1 MKKSNFIFSFLF
13 SVIVLFGAIGVNACK
28 NEPSVNL
35 NVEDNTENTNKN
47 AAYLSVLDV
56 KADFAR
62 TTLPLFDNDTVNDFV
77 FTLKG
82 KLSDS
87 VQTENETI
95 IGTYENLTDL
105 KNAQIGIETGIWILT
120 LTAAKDGTVF
130 TGTKEIEI
138 IAGNNSISFEIQ
150 WDENAL
156 SGEGNLLYTLDFS
169 KAYNKI
175 DVMLVTGELVKY
187 NPTTKEETAI
197 EAYKETPLDF
207 TDYKVTYELTDVPAD
222 VYRIKIH
229 LYADTKKKIPIN
241 TYPELAIIT
250 GGQTSTAAREMTSL
264 SSVCFVYVKGAV
276 IKGAVGSGDSAS
288 PVFITDRTVPIGDL
302 YVCDHEV
309 TQSEYEM
316 YCMYGDSDTANR
328 PSSTIGLG
336 AHFPVY
342 FVSWYDALVYC
353 NLRSKAEK
361 LTPVYKMKDSNGEL
375 TDDPTKWAGV
385 VSNNLTGED
394 ARYCGPS
401 EDNTDWNNVV
411 CDWSANG
418 YRLPTDAEWEYIA
431 RGGNGLTGTQYTYA
445 GSNTVDDVAWH
456 YGNSSDGNNSRMT
469 HEIKGKNPGTLG
481 LYDLS
486 GNVWEFCWDWCP
498 ETGTESITKMTG
510 SYGISSGNQRIKRG
524 GSYKNDAG
532 SFCNVYNQNPNQPKD
547 RVNHTG
553 FRVVRNAS
561 FNPLL
566 VRFDTTSN
574 WPENTVKV
582 DSVVIKQIGKP
593 VAVPD
598 YDGYRY
604 GYTFKGWYT
613 TATPAESD
621 EPFNFNTTITETI
634 TLYAV
639 WKSDFVLVEG
649 MTFDSTNVSKLAILY
664 NRELTVNDFY
674 LCDHEVTQKEWQDVM
689 GALPAEIGGHEQGVG
704 DNYPVY
710 YVNWFAGIVFCNK
723 LSIREGLDCAYSIDG
738 KDESYWRDFNYNN
751 EVSNVTTTLC
761 DSVQLDISANGYRLP
776 TEVEWEYA
784 ARGGKN
790 LESYKFA
797 GSDDYTNVA
806 WARENADLTTHPVKT
821 DKTEGIDSANSLGL
835 YDMCGNVNEWVWDY
849 YNSSSSAIG
858 TNTPITGA
866 TSGSSSMRVKKGGG
880 FDSKTEDDTAS
891 IDRHSG
897 STPTQIKGSA
907 SGGIDIGFGFRVA
920 RKASAYPYLVKFDT
934 TSNYSTNTNKV
945 TPVIIDGPDKK
956 TTEPSYSVKK
966 NGYALKG
973 WYTSATP
980 AATDEPFDFNSPI
993 TESITLYA
1001 VWYAPT
1007 SVGDVI
1013 LNDGTIIPY
1022 SADLVIT
1029 DEQKANAIAV
1039 IYYIGTDLNSD
1050 IYDEATDT
1058 WTPTTDTKQRIMG
1071 IGLAKTTQKSW
1082 CISSATANSLK
1093 VIPVIQESKTS
1104 GDKNGSDNLQQ
1115 ISDYLKANSL
1125 TDDTDDSSKYPAF
1138 YFAKNYASQEGTHLL
1153 SGSEFENGWYLPSLA
1168 ELAKLQECGDDIA
1181 NVVWQ
1186 KLGVSGIF
1194 ENDNFMTSSQSSS
1207 DVYKCIT
1214 MTTTT
1219 AYYGGG
1225 ITEVEKTR
1233 TTGINVLAVRE
1244 F

>member
-28 NEPSVNL
+28 NEPPVNL

-62 TTLPLFDNDTVNDFV
+62 TALPSFDNDTVNDFV

-105 KNAQIGIETGIWILT
+105 KNAQIGIETGNWILT

-187 NPTTKEETAI
+187 NPTTKEETSI
-197 EAYKETPLDF
+197 ESYKETPLDF
-207 TDYKVTYELTDVPAD
+207 TDYKVTYELADVPSD
-222 VYRIKIH
+222 VYRVKIH
-229 LYADTKKKIPIN
+229 LYADIKKKIPIN

-250 GGQTSTAAREMTSL
+250 GGYTSTAAREMTSL
-264 SSVCFVYVKGAV
+264 SSVCFVYVKGAT

-288 PVFITDRTVPIGDL
+288 PVFIEDRTVPIGDL

-309 TQSEYEM
+309 TQGEYET

-456 YGNSSDGNNSRMT
+456 YGNSSDDNNSRMT
-469 HEIKGKNPGTLG
+469 HEIRGKNPSTLG

-486 GNVWEFCWDWCP
+486 GNVWELCWDWYP
-498 ETGTESITKMTG
+498 DTSIETITATTDP
-510 SYGISSGNQRIKRG
+510 YGISSGNQRIKRG

-566 VRFDTTSN
+566 VN
-574 WPENTVKV
+574 
-582 DSVVIKQIGKP
+582 
-593 VAVPD
+593 
-598 YDGYRY
+598 
-604 GYTFKGWYT
+604 
-613 TATPAESD
+613 
-621 EPFNFNTTITETI
+621 
-634 TLYAV
+634 
-639 WKSDFVLVEG
+639 
-649 MTFDSTNVSKLAILY
+649 
-664 NRELTVNDFY
+664 
-674 LCDHEVTQKEWQDVM
+674 
-689 GALPAEIGGHEQGVG
+689 
-704 DNYPVY
+704 
-710 YVNWFAGIVFCNK
+710 
-723 LSIREGLDCAYSIDG
+723 
-738 KDESYWRDFNYNN
+738 
-751 EVSNVTTTLC
+751 
-761 DSVQLDISANGYRLP
+761 
-776 TEVEWEYA
+776 
-784 ARGGKN
+784 
-790 LESYKFA
+790 
-797 GSDDYTNVA
+797 
-806 WARENADLTTHPVKT
+806 
-821 DKTEGIDSANSLGL
+821 
-835 YDMCGNVNEWVWDY
+835 
-849 YNSSSSAIG
+849 
-858 TNTPITGA
+858 
-866 TSGSSSMRVKKGGG
+866 
-880 FDSKTEDDTAS
+880 
-891 IDRHSG
+891 
-897 STPTQIKGSA
+897 
-907 SGGIDIGFGFRVA
+907 
-920 RKASAYPYLVKFDT
+920 FDT

-945 TPVIIDGPDKK
+945 TPVIITGPDKK
-956 TTEPSYSVKK
+956 ATEPSYSVKK

-980 AATDEPFDFNSPI
+980 AATDEPFDFDTPI

-1007 SVGDVI
+1007 SPGDVI

-1022 SADLVIT
+1022 SADLEFT
-1029 DEQKANAIAV
+1029 DEQKAKAIAV
-1039 IYYIGTDLNSD
+1039 IYYIGSELNSD
-1050 IYDEATDT
+1050 VYDEATDT

-1071 IGLAKTTQKSW
+1071 IGLAKTTQESW

-1219 AYYGGG
+1219 ASYGGG